1 MAYVYQHIRL
11 DTDEVFYIG
20 IGSDT
25 NGEFVRANNVRD
37 RKNRYWNN
45 IVNKVGYRVEILT
58 DGINWEDACEEERR
72 LIKRYGR
79 VSDGGVLTNITEG
92 GDGVWGLKQ
101 DTELL
106 NRLSKINKG
115 DENPMWGKKHT
126 KESREKMAVNKGRK
140 FHISDEEKARR
151 KDVKDTNKRIKE
163 LRVELIQNPNII
175 TMGKVF
181 ELEAHLKVIKKD
193 RMKRYERVKAKR
205 NPFEV
210 GHT

>member
-11 DTDEVFYIG
+11 DTNEVFYIG

-25 NGEFVRANNVRD
+25 NGEFVRANNVSD

-58 DGINWEDACEEERR
+58 DGISWGDACKEERR

-115 DENPMWGKKHT
+115 NGNPMWGKKHT
-126 KESREKMAVNKGRK
+126 KESREKMAINKGRK
-140 FHISDEEKARR
+140 FHISDEEKARI

-175 TMGKVF
+175 TMGKVL
-181 ELEAHLKVIKKD
+181 ELEAHLKVIKRD

-205 NPFEV
+205 NPSEA

>member
-25 NGEFVRANNVRD
+25 NGEFVRANNIKD
-37 RKNRYWNN
+37 RKNRHWNN

-58 DGINWEDACEEERR
+58 DGISWEDACEEERR
-72 LIKRYGR
+72 LIKQYGR

-101 DTELL
+101 DRELL
-106 NRLSKINKG
+106 DRLSKINKG
-115 DENPMWGKKHT
+115 DGNPMWGKKHT
-126 KESREKMAVNKGRK
+126 KESREKMAVNRGRK
-140 FHISDEEKARR
+140 FNVTDEEKARI
-151 KDVKDTNKRIKE
+151 KDVKDTNKRVKE

-175 TMGKVF
+175 TMGKVL
-181 ELEAHLKVIKKD
+181 ELEAHLKVIKRD

-205 NPFEV
+205 NQYEA